1 MELSFIKDPA
11 NPTNSD
17 GKINVGPRLQGAWG
31 FPAPFGHEPLENK
44 RIRFNLDVVGGTVA
58 SLCEVY
64 RSLSSLKENTISINL
79 LFDQDNEY
87 VKVSSPYPSN
97 KVEILPKTPK
107 PLAIRMPTWVNRNNI
122 KISGTDVEPIWTNGY
137 CMFPSIN
144 VGKPISIS
152 TPLRVQTLN
161 LKHKTRN
168 IEVKLRG
175 DEVMAMQNFGADL
188 TFFEPID

>member
-1 MELSFIKDPA
+1 M
-11 NPTNSD
+11 
-17 GKINVGPRLQGAWG
+17 QGSWG

-58 SLCEVY
+58 SLCEAY
-64 RSLSSLKENTISINL
+64 RSLYSLKENIISINL
-79 LFDQDNEY
+79 LFDQDNKH
-87 VKVSSPYPSN
+87 VKVTSPYPSN
-97 KVEILPKTPK
+97 EIEVLPKSSMPLSIRIPK
-107 PLAIRMPTWVNRNNI
+107 WANRNNI
-122 KISGTDVEPIWTNGY
+122 KISGTDIDPIWTNGY
-137 CMFPSIN
+137 FMFPSVVAGN
-144 VGKPISIS
+144 PITIS

-175 DEVMAMQNFGADL
+175 DEVIAMQNFGADL